1 MFLWSPM
8 LNYPLFRRSV
18 DYVPLLYDIDM
29 AMKIVRVTICVSALT
44 LMAGC
49 AEPPPPVSVT
59 DFMENPR
66 LLEATMVRCGQ
77 NRAEMKY
84 ESECVNAREAVNRLE
99 RVAERERRQQ
109 LEAQSERKRKAL
121 RQTQEA
127 AAAARRRADEE
138 RRRREEEAYLGLFDD
153 GGSNAS
159 PPAST
164 SAPAE
169 NAPTV
174 SVDVAPEPTAEEPA
188 AEPVAEP
195 VSEPTPDTSD
205 LNAVREELRRRSNQ
219 N

>member
-1 MFLWSPM
+1 MLLWAPV
-8 LNYPLFRRSV
+8 LNYTPIRRSV
-18 DYVPLLYDIDM
+18 DYVPHLYDIEM
-29 AMKIVRVTICVSALT
+29 AMKIVRVTIWVSGLT

-59 DFMENPR
+59 EFMENPR

-99 RVAERERRQQ
+99 RRAERERRQQ
-109 LEAQSERKRKAL
+109 LDAQSERKRQAL

-153 GGSNAS
+153 GGTNE
-159 PPAST
+159 PPPVSAST
-164 SAPAE
+164 PAA

-174 SVDVAPEPTAEEPA
+174 SVDVAPEPSSEEPA
-188 AEPVAEP
+188 VEP
-195 VSEPTPDTSD
+195 VSEPPPDTSD
-205 LNAVREELRRRSNQ
+205 LNAVREELRRRSTEN
-219 N
+219 

>member
-1 MFLWSPM
+1 MLLWSPV
-8 LNYPLFRRSV
+8 LNYPSFRRFV
-18 DYVPLLYDIDM
+18 DYVPLLYDIHI

-44 LMAGC
+44 FIAGC

-59 DFMENPR
+59 EFMENPR

-99 RVAERERRQQ
+99 RRAERERRQQ
-109 LEAQSERKRKAL
+109 LDAQSERKRQAL

-153 GGSNAS
+153 GGSNEPS
-159 PPAST
+159 PVSA
-164 SAPAE
+164 SAPAA

-174 SVDVAPEPTAEEPA
+174 SVDVAPEPPVQEPA
-188 AEPVAEP
+188 VEP
-195 VSEPTPDTSD
+195 VSEPPSDTSD
-205 LNAVREELRRRSNQ
+205 LNAVREELRRRSTEN
-219 N
+219 